1 MLDSINFWHWLILGV
16 ALVILEVF
24 APGAFFLWMGVSA
37 AVVGLL
43 LWILPDISWESQ
55 FLLFSVISVV
65 SIVLWRLRLRRHP
78 IETEDSTLNT
88 RTRQYIGRVFPL
100 SEPIENGFGKI
111 HVDDAYWKVAGPDC
125 AKDQRVRVISV
136 DGLTLN
142 VELVD

>member
-1 MLDSINFWHWLILGV
+1 MLDSIDYWHWLILGV
-16 ALVILEVF
+16 VLVILEVF

-43 LWILPDISWESQ
+43 LWVLPDISWESQ

-65 SIVLWRLRLRRHP
+65 SIVLWRLRLRKHP
-78 IETEDSTLNT
+78 TETEDSTLNT
-88 RTRQYIGRVFPL
+88 RTRQYIGRVFSL
-100 SEPIENGFGKI
+100 SEAIENGFGKI

-125 AKDQRVRVISV
+125 AKGQRVRVISV